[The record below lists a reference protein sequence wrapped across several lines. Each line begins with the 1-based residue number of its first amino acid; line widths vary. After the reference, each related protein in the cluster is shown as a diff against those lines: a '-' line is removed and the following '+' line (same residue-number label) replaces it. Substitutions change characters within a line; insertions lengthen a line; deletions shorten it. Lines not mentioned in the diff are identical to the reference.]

1 MNIKS
6 RIKNANNRSKSLLN
20 KIRSSKIS
28 QENTPKLIAKNRD
41 QVFTEL
47 NREVANNIN
56 LPITPQTCSG
66 TSFQC
71 NVAGSGKTEIKNIS
85 THPTGY
91 DFLGTPIKDAGIS
104 GKKFQ
109 PDFILN
115 WQNNSVETEYTKQSL
130 QKTYGFENFQ

>member
-6 RIKNANNRSKSLLN
+6 RIRNSRNRSRTILQRIKASKNAKR
-20 KIRSSKIS
+20 
-28 QENTPKLIAKNRD
+28 NTPKLVDKTRD
-41 QVFTEL
+41 QLYTEL

-71 NVAGSGKTEIKNIS
+71 EIAGSGKTKIKNIS
-85 THPTGY
+85 TNPTGY

-104 GKKFQ
+104 GKSFKT
-109 PDFILN
+109 DFILN

-130 QKTYGFENFQ
+130 KKTYGFENFQ

>member
-1 MNIKS
+1 MNIQS
-6 RIKNANNRSKSLLN
+6 RIKNASNRSKSTLN
-20 KIRSSKIS
+20 EIKKSNMMQS
-28 QENTPKLIAKNRD
+28 NMPKNSARNRD

-56 LPITPQTCSG
+56 LPITPQVCSG
-66 TSFQC
+66 ASFQC

-85 THPTGY
+85 TNPTGY